1 MHSLPPVPDPLRHLI
16 AEFHGVPAGQLGDER
31 LIGGLLIAA
40 ASATGFGATE
50 VPQLR
55 ALPDGGVTAMLVLG
69 GCHLVAHA
77 FVARELLL
85 LDVLAPAARDSQK
98 ALDVFARR
106 LTAREVRSEVHER
119 G

>member
-1 MHSLPPVPDPLRHLI
+1 MPAPLRHLT
-16 AEFHGVPAGQLGDER
+16 AEFHGVPATQLGDEQ
-31 LIGGLLIAA
+31 LLGGLLIAA
-40 ASATGFGATE
+40 ASAAGFGATE
-50 VPQLR
+50 VPLVR
-55 ALPDGGVTAMLVLG
+55 SFPDGGVTAVLLLG

-77 FVARELLL
+77 FLDRELLL
-85 LDVLAPAARDSQK
+85 VDVLAPAARDSQK

>member
-1 MHSLPPVPDPLRHLI
+1 VSAALRHLV
-16 AEFHGVPAGQLGDER
+16 AEFHGVPPGQLADGR
-31 LIGGLLIAA
+31 LIGGLLVAA
-40 ASATGFGATE
+40 AGATGFGATE

-55 ALPDGGVTAMLVLG
+55 AGPDGGVTSMLVLG
-69 GCHLVAHA
+69 GCHLIAHA
-77 FVARELLL
+77 FVDRELLL

>member
-1 MHSLPPVPDPLRHLI
+1 MPAAPLRHLT
-16 AEFHGVPAGQLGDER
+16 AEFHGVPVAQLGDER

-55 ALPDGGVTAMLVLG
+55 TLPDGGVTAALLLG

-77 FVARELLL
+77 FVGRELLL

-98 ALDVFARR
+98 AVDVFARR